1 MTFLGDMLTLA
12 LVKDTFMKTGSFQT
26 PSGPTLIFQYPTE
39 TKFMALP
46 KDNIKSLEAALDR
59 HFRDTLIT
67 FVMGFHFATGNQMQA
82 VKKFLDEHGISDDE
96 LTADT
101 AWKIWRD
108 FEMKKERQRGKSFR
122 KGVGAI
128 RQVVGEFG
136 NSSVNYAMS

>member
-1 MTFLGDMLTLA
+1 
-12 LVKDTFMKTGSFQT
+12 
-26 PSGPTLIFQYPTE
+26 
-39 TKFMALP
+39 
-46 KDNIKSLEAALDR
+46 
-59 HFRDTLIT
+59 
-67 FVMGFHFATGNQMQA
+67 MGFHFATGNQMQA